1 MLRPFYH
8 LSTSSSLQKFV
19 FQVFLFADPAQKVLA
34 TAEKINYNPKIPFR
48 QVFIEM
54 PNQKIKELR
63 KKIDKIDDKLVDLL
77 NERARVVIEVGNV
90 KKTEK
95 LDFHSPSREQEI
107 LARLTARNI
116 GPFPQ
121 DTLKAVYHEILSSS
135 LSLERP
141 LKVAYLGPRATFT
154 HQAGM
159 QQFGYAAQYV
169 PTESIRDI
177 FREVERG
184 RADFGVVPIENS
196 TEGVVNYTL
205 DVFIDSDLKI
215 YAEILLEVSQNL
227 MNKSGRIEDIKKIY
241 THPQVPGQCRQWFE
255 KNLLGIPIMDAPSTA
270 RAAEMAA
277 DDPTIGAIASEMA
290 SMLYGLQMVA
300 RRIEDNQNNFTRFLV
315 IAPKSP
321 GKTGRDKTSIM
332 FSIKDRV
339 GALYNMLAPFAEKGI
354 NLNRLD
360 ARPSGRKVWDYV
372 FFLDMEGHIEDEKVA
387 TAIEKL
393 RIDCMFLKVL
403 GSYPRCQ

>member
-1 MLRPFYH
+1 M
-8 LSTSSSLQKFV
+8 
-19 FQVFLFADPAQKVLA
+19 ANPAIQ
-34 TAEKINYNPKIPFR
+34 
-48 QVFIEM
+48 
-54 PNQKIKELR
+54 ELR
-63 KKIDKIDDKLVDLL
+63 KKIDEIDNKIVDLL
-77 NERARVVIEVGNV
+77 NERARIVIDVGNI

-95 LDFHSPSREQEI
+95 LDFHSPLREREI
-107 LARLTARNI
+107 LERLTTRNT

-121 DTLKAVYHEILSSS
+121 DTLRAVYHEILSSS

-141 LKVAYLGPRATFT
+141 IKVAYLGPRATFT

-169 PTESIRDI
+169 PTESIREI
-177 FREVERG
+177 FGEVERG

-205 DVFIDSDLKI
+205 DMFIDSDLKI

-241 THPQVPGQCRQWFE
+241 THPQVPGQCRQWLE
-255 KNLLGIPIMDAPSTA
+255 KNLSGVPIMDAPSTA

-277 DDPTIGAIASEMA
+277 GDSSIGAIASEMA

-300 RRIEDNQNNFTRFLV
+300 RRIEDNPNNFTRFLV
-315 IAPKSP
+315 VAPKSP

-372 FFLDMEGHIEDEKVA
+372 FFLDMEGHVEDENVA
-387 TAIEKL
+387 AAIERL

-403 GSYPRCQ
+403 GSYPRCS